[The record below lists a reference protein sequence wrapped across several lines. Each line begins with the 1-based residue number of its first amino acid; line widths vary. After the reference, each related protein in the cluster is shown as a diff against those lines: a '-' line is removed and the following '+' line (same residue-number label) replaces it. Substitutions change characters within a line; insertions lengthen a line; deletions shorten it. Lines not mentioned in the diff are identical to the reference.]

1 MAIKKSSSNKLAA
14 TLQLLIILAILV
26 AVNILGNYFFQR
38 IDLTEDKR
46 FSLSKPTKNLIKD
59 LEDIV
64 YIKVYLEGDFPADIK
79 RLRDATKEILMEFK
93 AYGGE
98 NFEYEFIDPTNFD
111 DPNQKKQFLEALIEK
126 GLIVVPVR
134 SYDGDEYTE
143 KTTVPGLIVNYKGR
157 EFPIIITE
165 AQKAMS
171 NEERVNSS
179 ISMLEYKMS
188 NAIQKLKEDGF
199 KTVAFSVDH
208 GELENAELQSLA
220 DELSRFYFVKRVDLK
235 KQIVLD
241 PKEVEVLVI
250 ARPTQPFER
259 PEKFVIDQYIMN
271 GGKVMWFID
280 PLAAALD
287 SIGGGKEFVTSNYN
301 LNLEDQLFKY
311 GARINDDLV
320 QDAQCGYIPILVGYI
335 EDEPQTTMDKWYFNP
350 ILNPQGNSPITKNLG
365 LVYGQFVSSLDTVN
379 QNPKVKKTVL
389 LTTSKYSRYL
399 RNPVQVSLD
408 ATKLNLT
415 EEQLNKPYLPAAV
428 LLEGEFTSVFKNR
441 LFESMRTFLD
451 SMNISVKEEGVETKM
466 LVVSDGDLIRNEVR
480 GDGSILP
487 LGTDQFS
494 GKRFSNKEF
503 FVNAL
508 EYLVDNTGLME
519 TRNKE
524 FTLRLLDRGKVKE
537 EKRKWQFIN
546 FVMPLLIVLWFGV
559 MYNFIRKRK
568 YAR

>member
-1 MAIKKSSSNKLAA
+1 MAIKKSSNNKLAA
-14 TLQLLIILAILV
+14 TLQLLIILAILI
-26 AVNILGNYFFQR
+26 AVNVLGNYFFKR
-38 IDLTEDKR
+38 LDLTEDKR

-59 LEDIV
+59 LDDIV
-64 YIKVYLEGDFPADIK
+64 YVKVYLEGDFPADIK

-111 DPNQKKQFLEALIEK
+111 DPSQKKGFLEELIKK

-188 NAIQKLKEDGF
+188 SAIQKLKEDGF
-199 KTVAFSVDH
+199 KTVAFSSDH
-208 GELENAELQSLA
+208 GELQNAELQSLA
-220 DELSRFYFVKRVDLK
+220 DELSKFYFVKRVDLK

-250 ARPTQPFER
+250 ARPTEPFDR
-259 PEKFVIDQYIMN
+259 PEKFVIDQYVMN

-287 SIGGGKEFVTSNYN
+287 SIGVKNEFVTTNYN

-311 GARINDDLV
+311 GVRVNDDII

-350 ILNPQGNSPITKNLG
+350 ILNPTGKSSITKNLG
-365 LVYGQFVSSLDTVN
+365 LLFGRFVSSMDTVN

-389 LTTSKYSRYL
+389 LSSSKYSRYL

-408 ATKLNLT
+408 ATKLKLT
-415 EEQLNKPYLPAAV
+415 QEQLNKPYLPTAV

-441 LFESMRTFLD
+441 MFESMRSFLD
-451 SMNISVKEEGVETKM
+451 SMNIDVKEEGVATKM
-466 LVVSDGDLIRNEVR
+466 LVVSDGDLVRNEVR

-487 LGTDQFS
+487 LGTDKFS

-508 EYLVDNTGLME
+508 EYLVDNTGLIE

-524 FTLRLLDRGKVKE
+524 FTLRLLDKGKIKE
-537 EKRKWQFIN
+537 EKAKWQILN
-546 FVMPLLIVLWFGV
+546 LVAPILLIIWFGV
-559 MYNFIRKRK
+559 AYNFFRKRK